1 MGVMNII
8 NVRFQ
13 IKIFSYAQSFNFFGF
28 CVFGYKKVIGFV
40 LKTLWIP
47 PIPVLEN
54 LLVLAVI
61 TVTVQLLA
69 KMVMT
74 VIVTIIGQDKIAL
87 SIIIAIQ
94 ILVWQTGNVWM
105 RETTSY
111 VNVFHLIAVSSVRKI
126 LANRILAEL
135 ENAQLTN
142 RPVKAFVIVRRLQ
155 LLAQIANTRIA
166 EP

>member
-1 MGVMNII
+1 M
-8 NVRFQ
+8 
-13 IKIFSYAQSFNFFGF
+13 FSYAQSFNFFGF
-28 CVFGYKKVIGFV
+28 YVFGYKKVIGFV
-40 LKTLWIP
+40 LKTLLIP
-47 PIPVLEN
+47 LIPVLEN

-61 TVTVQLLA
+61 TVTVHLSV

-155 LLAQIANTRIA
+155 LLARIANTRIA
-166 EP
+166 KP

>member
-1 MGVMNII
+1 M
-8 NVRFQ
+8 
-13 IKIFSYAQSFNFFGF
+13 
-28 CVFGYKKVIGFV
+28 

-111 VNVFHLIAVSSVRKI
+111 VNVFRLIAVSSVRKI

-135 ENAQLTN
+135 ENVPLTN
-142 RPVKAFVIVRRLQ
+142 RPVEAFVIVRRLQ
-155 LLAQIANTRIA
+155 LLARIANTRIA

>member
-1 MGVMNII
+1 M
-8 NVRFQ
+8 
-13 IKIFSYAQSFNFFGF
+13 FSYAQIFNFFGF
-28 CVFGYKKVIGFV
+28 YVFGYKKVIGFV

-166 EP
+166 QP